1 MRRKVLKSCFIT
13 SALIISSLT
22 IPFTST
28 ANAKTTSEKMMERK
42 HTIDLQIQKY
52 NQEIEDLKSNLKENE
67 IEFKETKEEINDLE
81 FDIQVKSK
89 RIKQRSEIIENRM
102 IAYQERDSAIS
113 PYMEAVLGAES
124 LTNLL
129 SRAFSV
135 SKIVEADRQLMTS
148 QQEDKVALEE
158 RQNEL
163 AEHREKLREQFQSMQ
178 NQERDLEVKRAE
190 NKAKSLK
197 LKEQIA
203 SQKEKEKLEK
213 LRKKREAEAKRLK
226 ELAEKEFVSQQHSA
240 VGDSFGAGNGDNGAK
255 VTDDDQ
261 VAPTISGKGK
271 AQTIISEASKYLGTD
286 YVWGGD
292 TPSSGFDC
300 SGLTQW
306 SYKKAGISIPRTAAQ
321 QYLSATKISE
331 SEAVAGDLVFFSYGN
346 GVAHVGIYLG
356 GNRMLDSQNNG
367 VVVESL
373 DWWRQYLVG
382 FGKY

>member
-1 MRRKVLKSCFIT
+1 MRGKIFKSCLFT
-13 SALIISSLT
+13 SVLLISSST
-22 IPFTST
+22 ISISPT
-28 ANAKTTSEKMMERK
+28 ANAKTTSEKMLERK
-42 HTIDLQIQKY
+42 HTIDLQIKKY
-52 NQEIEDLKSNLKENE
+52 NQEIDDLKSNLKENE

-81 FDIQVKSK
+81 FDIQDKSQ
-89 RIKQRSEIIENRM
+89 RIKQRSEIIESRM

-113 PYMEAVLGAES
+113 PYTEAVLGAES

-129 SRAFSV
+129 SRAFSI
-135 SKIVEADRQLMTS
+135 SKIVDADRQLMTS
-148 QQEDKVALEE
+148 QQEDKVALED

-163 AEHREKLREQFQSMQ
+163 SEHRERLRHQFQVMQ
-178 NQERDLEVKRAE
+178 NKERDLEVKRAE

-213 LRKKREAEAKRLK
+213 LRKKREAEAQRLK
-226 ELAEKEFVSQQHSA
+226 ELAEKEFVSQQHSTI
-240 VGDSFGAGNGDNGAK
+240 GESFGAGNGDNGAK
-255 VTDDDQ
+255 VTDEDQ
-261 VAPTISGKGK
+261 VAPTISGAGR
-271 AQTIISEASKYLGTD
+271 AQSIISEASKYLGTE

-292 TPSSGFDC
+292 TPNSGFDC

-331 SEAVAGDLVFFSYGN
+331 SEAVAGDLVFFSYGK